1 MKDTF
6 PIIDAC
12 GLQCPKPL
20 ILTKK
25 QLSKSATPFIILIDD
40 KVAKNNIQRF
50 LSDKKIKYFLTNENN
65 HYKLTVNSDS
75 VSLPSN
81 NAPHKKNPGK
91 SNIVICIKGLE
102 MGHGSQELG
111 EILLKAYINT
121 IKEVNPLPSTIIFYN
136 NAVKLTEKK
145 SSVLE
150 ELKLL
155 EKKGVTILVCGTC
168 TNFFDITE
176 KIETGTISNM
186 YEIAEI
192 LSNADKVIYP

>member
-1 MKDTF
+1 MKDNFTV
-6 PIIDAC
+6 IDAC

-25 QLSKSATPFIILIDD
+25 QLSENTDPFIILLDD
-40 KVAKNNIQRF
+40 EVAKNNIQRF
-50 LSDKKIKYFLTNENN
+50 LSDKKIKYSLTSENN

-75 VSLPSN
+75 VSLSSN
-81 NAPHKKNPGK
+81 NALYKKNPVN

-102 MGHGSQELG
+102 MGYGPKELG

-136 NAVKLTEKK
+136 SAVKLTEKK
-145 SSVLE
+145 SSVLP

-155 EKKGVTILVCGTC
+155 EEQGVTILVCGTC
-168 TNFFDITE
+168 TNFFEITE